1 MKNLMTKMLRNFK
14 RVGINLSIDG
24 IGKHFDYIRHGV
36 PWKTVKSNLDSFFD
50 LYMNQLE
57 YKVEGEGFK
66 FSMSYTITI
75 GNLNIFYLKDIHDF
89 FHKNYI
95 QYTDVEDEFLIEYH

>member
-1 MKNLMTKMLRNFK
+1 M
-14 RVGINLSIDG
+14 
-24 IGKHFDYIRHGV
+24 
-36 PWKTVKSNLDSFFD
+36 KSNLDSFFD

-75 GNLNIFYLKDIHDF
+75 GNLNVFYLKDIHDF

-95 QYTDVEDEFLIEYH
+95 QYTDVEDEFFNKLFFNRNME